1 MVVQTLKLS
10 LRCVLMVV
18 ALCLTLLQVWA
29 TPPTPPVKFH
39 HLSIEQGLSQSSILC
54 IWQDQQ
60 GFLWFG
66 TQDGLNRYDGY
77 TFLVYR
83 NDPQLLTTLS
93 SNRVGTLFQDQ
104 SKQLWVGTNN
114 GLNRFDPSTGTFT
127 RFLNQPQDPTTVSS
141 NRISAICEDQ
151 TGRLWIGTADQGLNC
166 LNPTTGFKRF
176 QHQPHN
182 ANSLSGDQITALF
195 CDRAGVLWIGTAQDG
210 LNRFDPTTGNF
221 IRVPINSQNPSE
233 NISGQIRV
241 ISEDQT
247 GALWVGTADQG
258 LFQIDRTTGTT
269 THFFNDPANPL
280 SLSNNSV
287 RALLLDR
294 KGAVW
299 IGTDT
304 GLNRFDPS
312 SRTFS
317 RFVNDPRNLLSLS
330 HNDIRSVYEDQA
342 GSLWV
347 GTLGGGVNR
356 LDQTTRTFVH
366 YFHDP
371 RSPQSLGHNGVRALY
386 ADAEGIV
393 WIGTNG
399 GGLDRLDRATG
410 TIRHFTSLSGQST
423 SLSSNRVWS
432 ICPDKSGDLWV
443 GTLGGGL
450 NRFNRKTE
458 TALHYTSD
466 PANPTT
472 LSHNNVV
479 ALCPSRKGG
488 IWVGTTGGGLNYLEP
503 DTGVFTRFAV
513 DAQNPQG
520 LSSQEVLAIFEDK
533 LGMVWIGTADSG
545 LNCYD
550 PQRNVFTRFQPTV
563 GNPNSINSNTIRA
576 LYEDRAGVLWVGTD
590 SGLNRFDR
598 ETQTFTAFT
607 IADGL
612 PNNVIYGI
620 LEDWAGNLWL
630 STNTGLCKFH
640 TVTHTCHNYDL
651 RDGLQSNEFN
661 TGTCFQNAQ
670 GEMFFGGI
678 NGFNVFHPETILDNP
693 FIPPVVITS
702 FRKLNQQMTGAD
714 LQQVIELRYFEN
726 LIAFEF
732 AALNYTLPEKN
743 QYAYRLEGFDKN
755 WILCGDR
762 RYASYTNLEPGTYVF
777 CVKGSNNDGVWNETG
792 IKVRLRVIPP
802 PWKTWW
808 AYSFY
813 LILIS
818 LAVFGGYRFQVNRVQ
833 ARVRLHEARLRAET
847 AEAQAQS
854 VQARAEAI
862 QIEARAA
869 ARLAEQNAELDRK
882 NKELER
888 KNEELVA
895 SQQQAD
901 RIFSALAEALPGT
914 VLDGKYRLDEKIGA
928 GGFGAVFQATHL
940 QLNRLVAV
948 KVFKPKP
955 GNDSADAIE
964 RFRQEGIS
972 TSRLNHINAIQVLD
986 SGISSEGIA
995 YLVMELL
1002 QGHTLADEIRTHRLL
1017 PLHRCAEINAQIC
1030 DALAEAHR
1038 LGIIHR
1044 DIKPENVFLN
1054 QTPVGEVVK
1063 VLDFG
1068 IAKMLSE
1075 DTDEEMAHLTAT
1087 GGLVGT
1093 PLYMA
1098 PERLERKPYDGRSD
1112 VYSAGIMVYEMLT
1125 GKTPFD
1131 PGSKGLVGI
1140 VMAHLRQTPPP
1151 LRQFFVDLPAE
1162 IESIVMSA
1170 LEKNPQSRPTAKEFG
1185 EHLSRAVLNLASS
1198 PEITIVVRPG
1208 TTTENTNLPT
1218 VSLQFSTISDIPTG
1232 TPLVAPRDIRRSL
1245 GQEQE

>member
-1 MVVQTLKLS
+1 MSFLL
-10 LRCVLMVV
+10 LVLGLGLGSCHV
-18 ALCLTLLQVWA
+18 LA
-29 TPPTPPVKFH
+29 TPPTAQIKFH
-39 HLSIEQGLSQSSILC
+39 TLSIEQGLSQSSVLC
-54 IWQDQQ
+54 IWQDQD

-66 TQDGLNRYDGY
+66 TQDGLNRHDGY
-77 TFLVYR
+77 HFLVYR
-83 NDPQLLTTLS
+83 HDPQNSTSLS
-93 SNRVGTLFQDQ
+93 SNRVVTLFQDQ
-104 SKQLWVGTNN
+104 SRRLWVGTNH
-114 GLNRFDPSTGTFT
+114 GLNRFDSATGTFT
-127 RFLNQPQDPTTVSS
+127 RFLNRPQDPTSLSS
-141 NRISAICEDQ
+141 NRISAICEDHS
-151 TGRLWIGTADQGLNC
+151 GRLWIGTADQGLNW
-166 LNPTTGFKRF
+166 LESETGFKRF
-176 QHQPHN
+176 QNNPQN
-182 ANSLSGDQITALF
+182 SSSLSSNQISALF
-195 CDRAGVLWIGTAQDG
+195 CDRAGVIWVGTDQG
-210 LNRFDPTTGNF
+210 ELNRFDPTTGNF
-221 IRVPINSQNPSE
+221 IRYPTQPQNPFGGIKS
-233 NISGQIRV
+233 QIRM
-241 ISEDQT
+241 ILEDQA
-247 GALWVGTADQG
+247 GFLWVGTAGQG
-258 LFQIDRTTGTT
+258 LFQVDRVTGTVT
-269 THFFNDPANPL
+269 SFAHDPGNIL

-287 RALLLDR
+287 RALLLDQ
-294 KGAVW
+294 KGRLW

-304 GLNRFDPS
+304 GLNRFDPAS
-312 SRTFS
+312 QTFS
-317 RFVNDPRNLLSLS
+317 RFVNDPRNPLSLS
-330 HNDIRSVYEDQA
+330 HNDVRSLYEDQA

-356 LDQTTRTFVH
+356 LDQNTRTFVH

-371 RSPQSLGHNGVRALY
+371 QSPQSLGHNGVRSLY
-386 ADAEGIV
+386 SDAEGIV

-399 GGLDRLDRATG
+399 GGLDRLDRTTG
-410 TIRHFTSLSGQST
+410 QIRHFTSLPNQPN
-423 SLSSNRVWS
+423 SLSSNRIWA
-432 ICPDKSGDLWV
+432 ICPDKSGDLWI

-450 NRFNRKTE
+450 NRFNRKSE
-458 TALHYTSD
+458 TALVYTSD
-466 PANPTT
+466 PNTPTT
-472 LSHNNVV
+472 LSHNTVV

-488 IWVGTTGGGLNYLEP
+488 VWVGTSGGGLNYLDP
-503 DTGVFTRFAV
+503 DTGIFTRFPV
-513 DAQNPQG
+513 DPQNPQG
-520 LSSQEVLAIFEDK
+520 LSSNDILALYEDK
-533 LGMVWIGTADSG
+533 RGLVWIGTSDSG

-550 PQRNVFTRFQPTV
+550 PQTAVFTRFQPTA
-563 GNPNSINSNTIRA
+563 GDSKSINSSSIRA

-598 ETQTFTAFT
+598 ETKTFTAFT

-630 STNTGLCKFH
+630 STNNGLCKFH
-640 TVTHTCHNYDL
+640 TVTHACHNYDL

-678 NGFNVFHPETILDNP
+678 NGFNVFHPETIQDNP
-693 FIPPVVITS
+693 FIPPIVITS
-702 FRKLNQQMTGAD
+702 FRKLDRQINSSNAQN
-714 LQQVIELRYFEN
+714 VIELRYFEN

-743 QYAYRLEGFDKN
+743 QYAYRLVGFDKD
-755 WILCGDR
+755 WIFCGDR
-762 RYASYTNLEPGTYVF
+762 RYASYTNLEPGDYVF
-777 CVKGSNNDGVWNETG
+777 WVKGSNNDGVWNETG
-792 IKVRLRVIPP
+792 VKVRLRVIPP

-808 AYSFY
+808 AYGFY
-813 LILIS
+813 LVLTS

-833 ARVRLHEARLRAET
+833 ARVRLQEARLRAET

-854 VQARAEAI
+854 AQAKAEAI

-869 ARLAEQNAELDRK
+869 AKLAEQNAVLDRK

-888 KNEELVA
+888 KNEELIA

-972 TSRLNHINAIQVLD
+972 TSRLNHLNAIHVLD

-1002 QGHTLADEIRTHRLL
+1002 QGHTLADEIRKHHLL
-1017 PLHRCAEINAQIC
+1017 PLHRCAEITAQIC
-1030 DALAEAHR
+1030 EALAEAHR

-1054 QTPVGEVVK
+1054 QTPTGEIVK

-1112 VYSAGIMVYEMLT
+1112 VYSVGIMVYEMLT

-1131 PGSKGLVGI
+1131 PGSKGLIGI
-1140 VMAHLRQTPPP
+1140 VMAHLKQTPPP
-1151 LRQFFVDLPAE
+1151 LRQFFVDLPPD
-1162 IESIVMSA
+1162 IEAIVMSA
-1170 LEKNPQSRPTAKEFG
+1170 LEKNPEKRPQAKEFG
-1185 EHLSRAVLNLASS
+1185 EQFLKTVRTLESS
-1198 PEITIVVRPG
+1198 QELTIVVRPG
-1208 TTTENTNLPT
+1208 TTTENTNMPT
-1218 VSLQFSTISDIPTG
+1218 VSLQFSTISDVPTG
-1232 TPLVAPRDIRRSL
+1232 TPMANHLDIQPSSD
-1245 GQEQE
+1245 QE